1 MTIYVPAPAEM
12 SDQAREALTDVLSSS
27 VEPET
32 LLDPTHHTT
41 EDSLTTA
48 NELTRLGYLVPSETA
63 GFVKFAL
70 ELAVRPEP
78 ADHEPLDLQPAMD
91 ALKSI
96 MRTARPGALPADL
109 MAGVGVDST
118 PTGYRLV
125 STLHSLLLL
134 ATYTASGRIAPN
146 AVAAHLTP
154 IATILARTITSGG
167 APDDAP

>member
-1 MTIYVPAPAEM
+1 MTIYVPAPADM
-12 SDQAREALTDVLSSS
+12 SDQAREALADVLSTS
-27 VEPET
+27 VDPES
-32 LLDPTHHTT
+32 LLDPAHHTT

-48 NELTRLGYLVPSETA
+48 DELTRLGYLVPAETA
-63 GFVKFAL
+63 GFVKFTL
-70 ELAVRPEP
+70 ELAPRPEP
-78 ADHEPLDLQPAMD
+78 ADGEASDLQPAMD

-118 PTGYRLV
+118 PGGYRLV
-125 STLHSLLLL
+125 STLHSILLL
-134 ATYTASGRIAPN
+134 AGYTASGRIAPE

-154 IATILARTITSGG
+154 ITAILARSITSGG